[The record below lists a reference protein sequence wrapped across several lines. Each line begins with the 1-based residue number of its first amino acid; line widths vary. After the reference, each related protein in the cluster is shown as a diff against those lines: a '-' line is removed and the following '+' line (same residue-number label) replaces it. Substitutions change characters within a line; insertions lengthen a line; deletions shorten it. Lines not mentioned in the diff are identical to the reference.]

1 MATGVYKAIHGY
13 KVPTGIGELLHE
25 RSTNYNLRGKH
36 ILELPKV
43 NTITYALRDSESEE
57 GMFLGFTEEDQQSIA
72 ELRQGGI
79 VDRHESDS
87 ESDISV
93 SSVATEDLSD
103 FTDSEGEKI
112 EETWNVNED
121 PIEVLPFSVATGPTS
136 GVAENG
142 TAKKFFT
149 YLMFQNTL

>member
-1 MATGVYKAIHGY
+1 MLLGSSIVFQPMGKSVRFDLMLKLSLCLSENHAENHRSGEMA
-13 KVPTGIGELLHE
+13 
-25 RSTNYNLRGKH
+25 
-36 ILELPKV
+36 
-43 NTITYALRDSESEE
+43 ALRDSESEE
-57 GMFLGFTEEDQQSIA
+57 GMFLGFTKEDQQSIA

-103 FTDSEGEKI
+103 FTDSEGEEI

>member
-1 MATGVYKAIHGY
+1 MLKNHRSGEMA
-13 KVPTGIGELLHE
+13 
-25 RSTNYNLRGKH
+25 
-36 ILELPKV
+36 
-43 NTITYALRDSESEE
+43 ALRDSESEE
-57 GMFLGFTEEDQQSIA
+57 GMLLGFTEEDQQSIA

-93 SSVATEDLSD
+93 SSVATEVLSD
-103 FTDSEGEKI
+103 FTDSKGEEI

-136 GVAENG
+136 GVAENV